1 MCYKQCKRLLKD
13 TLSSKY
19 LIFFSLQ
26 LILIIF
32 TTVFREYL
40 EIELVLPQEKVQQIA
55 TVGVAHVN
63 AFLAELRRLFLVED
77 LIDSIKFGTFLWVL
91 TYLGSMFN
99 GITLVILGKMIIL
112 LFHLALIDEF
122 IFLSVI

>member
-1 MCYKQCKRLLKD
+1 M
-13 TLSSKY
+13 
-19 LIFFSLQ
+19 Q